1 MNTITHT
8 DINETPK
15 LTLFGVIAKTYNN
28 LCENAKA
35 LTGDITCNIKG
46 NMESVKTY
54 INREIANEDER
65 KFLMEK
71 ANKYSK
77 SIQEITKKVKDT
89 TMKTAS
95 TLKKRAYAPEDPRES
110 LRSLYVLEDN
120 ITDIINNILVVPYI
134 DEDVVPSID
143 VETMKK
149 LLEFDAKIYENKLN
163 NLIELIF
170 NLYNKNVL
178 GNEETIDV
186 SNTQKLLFI
195 GYLFCEPQ
203 PQNIAGENM
212 EESPIPYNILFAT
225 KDMSDKEIDE
235 EFNRICKFEKEAN
248 IEDKE
253 QPIAT
258 TVFERVPLDSSDG
271 DVVMVQPA
279 KKQKKEGGKKS
290 KKRNTKNNKN
300 KARKTK
306 KNKRSL
312 KKKAHK
318 KK

>member
-77 SIQEITKKVKDT
+77 SIQEITKEVKDT
-89 TMKTAS
+89 TMNTAS

-110 LRSLYVLEDN
+110 LRSLYVLEEN
-120 ITDIINNILVVPYI
+120 ITDIINNILVVP
-134 DEDVVPSID
+134 SID
-143 VETMKK
+143 VETMKD
-149 LLEFDAKIYENKLN
+149 LLELDAKIYENKLN

-186 SNTQKLLFI
+186 SNPQKLLFI

-203 PQNIAGENM
+203 LQDIDGKNT

-235 EFNRICKFEKEAN
+235 EFNRICKFEKEAK

-253 QPIAT
+253 QPAAT
-258 TVFERVPLDSSDG
+258 TVFERVPLEEG
-271 DVVMVQPA
+271 VFAVQPA
-279 KKQKKEGGKKS
+279 KKQKREGGKKS
-290 KKRNTKNNKN
+290 NKRYTKNKKN
-300 KARKTK
+300 KPRKTK
-306 KNKRSL
+306 KNKRSS
-312 KKKAHK
+312 KKKVHK